1 MKKILFASALALF
14 MLSCKENKP
23 GNVPAVE
30 NAVDNAESSV
40 SGSLKSYRKDNMI
53 DKIYFELIKNDKNL
67 KALDDRLTH
76 LYEENGKV
84 LEIYGETL
92 HKSESYYSD
101 AYLQAGTIKDSL
113 LKQQLEKEI
122 KVNDEAYNQKISKVK
137 ELIAKVNKNG
147 DDINNLY
154 TAFKIRKT
162 LPEIGKYQ
170 NAHPMKTDSLENFI
184 KKQNQLLDELKK
196 IEIK

>member
-1 MKKILFASALALF
+1 MKKILFASALALS
-14 MLSCKENKP
+14 MLSCKENKS
-23 GNVPAVE
+23 GNTPAVE

-53 DKIYFELIKNDKNL
+53 DKIYFELMKNDKNL

-76 LYEENGKV
+76 LFEENGKV
-84 LEIYGETL
+84 LEIYGTTL
-92 HKSESYYSD
+92 HKSQSYYAD